1 MEFFIAILRKFSPL
15 AILATDSGG
24 PGLSSVVRRLS
35 TISLKIFSFKTT
47 QQN

>member
-24 PGLSSVVRRLS
+24 PD
-35 TISLKIFSFKTT
+35 ISDLTSK
-47 QQN
+47 